1 MKTFKLKKLK
11 YKNIMSV
18 GANPIEIQLDAHQ
31 KTLVTGKN
39 GGGKS
44 TILEAITFALFGKPF
59 RDIKKGQLI
68 NSSNKKDM
76 LVELWMEYD
85 GHEFYIKRGQKP
97 NIFEIERDGTK
108 LDEAASSKDFQEY
121 FETLVGMSY
130 ASFKQVAVLGT
141 AGYTPFMGLSTPSRR
156 KLVEDLLEV
165 SVLADMDKLNKTQ
178 IRDINSQASVLDAQ
192 KDGIIQQIKIY
203 EENTEKQK
211 KLSGDNVSRLQS
223 MYDDLFREAKGY
235 KETIA
240 KLNDSLL
247 ALVQE
252 EDLSDSWM
260 SLNSTQSTRKSE
272 LSQITKVISLYERGG
287 SCPTCFQQLEKH
299 GNVMAQVQNKHKE
312 LQSEIDAAQCHLDQ
326 VRAMVDEYRAVQST
340 MVRLKNEIN
349 QNKQS
354 AISVVD
360 KAKKVKALID
370 KAQSEVIDYSDKI
383 KELQEQLDKIVKQKT
398 SLVMEKYHRGIITEM
413 LKDSGVKGAIIKKYI
428 PLFNKQINKYL
439 KIMEADYSFT
449 LDEEFSETIK
459 SRGREEFSYASFSQG
474 EKARIDIAILFT
486 WKDIAEK
493 VSGVKISTLILDE
506 VFDSATDSEGVK
518 AIAIIL
524 NSLKDTNTFI
534 ISHRDHDPQEYGQHI
549 KMKKVGRFTTMGT
562 SYEVPG
568 GKNEKS

>member
-1 MKTFKLKKLK
+1 MKTFKLTRLK

-18 GANPIEIQLDAHQ
+18 GAKPIEINLSAHQ

-68 NSSNKKDM
+68 NMSNKKDL

-97 NIFEIERDGTK
+97 NVFEIERDGTK
-108 LDEAASSKDFQEY
+108 LNESASSKDFQSY
-121 FETLVGMSY
+121 FESLIGMSY
-130 ASFKQVAVLGT
+130 ASYKSVVVLGT
-141 AGYTPFMGLSTPSRR
+141 AGYTPFMGLSTPARR

-165 SVLADMDKLNKTQ
+165 SVLADMDKLNKSQ
-178 IRDINSQASVLDAQ
+178 VRDINSQASVLDAQ
-192 KDGIIQQIKIY
+192 KDGVIQQIKIY
-203 EENTEKQK
+203 EENTEKQN

-223 MYDDLFREAKGY
+223 MYDDLVREARGY
-235 KETIA
+235 KATIE

-247 ALVQE
+247 ALVLE
-252 EDLSDSWM
+252 EDLSDSWDT
-260 SLNSTQSTRKSE
+260 LNSKLIGRKNE
-272 LSQITKVISLYERGG
+272 QSQIAKVIGLYDRGG
-287 SCPTCFQQLEKH
+287 SCPTCFQQLERH
-299 GNVMAQVQNKHKE
+299 GNVMNQVQAKHKE
-312 LQSEIDAAQCHLDQ
+312 LQNDIDNAQAHLDQ
-326 VRAMVDEYRAVQST
+326 VRIALDEYRATQAT
-340 MVRLKNEIN
+340 MARIKGEIN

-354 AISVVD
+354 AIGIVE
-360 KAKKVKALID
+360 KAKKVKALIE
-370 KAQSEVIDYSDKI
+370 KAQSEIIDYSDKI
-383 KELQEQLDKIVKQKT
+383 KELQTELDKIVKQKT

-413 LKDSGVKGAIIKKYI
+413 LKDSGIKGAIIKKYI
-428 PLFNKQINKYL
+428 PLFNKHINKYL
-439 KIMEADYSFT
+439 KTMEADYSFT
-449 LDEEFSETIK
+449 LDEEFNETIK

-524 NSLKDTNTFI
+524 DSLKDTNTFI
-534 ISHRDHDPQEYGQHI
+534 ISHRDHDPQAYGQHL
-549 KMKKVGRFTTMGT
+549 KMKKVGRFTVMET
-562 SYEVPG
+562 S
-568 GKNEKS
+568 